1 MGSYKLNKEA
11 ENNVIQLYR
20 YGILNFGLD
29 KANSYYEGL
38 FERFEVL
45 AQNPFLYGSV
55 DHIRLGYRLS
65 VYRKHSIYYR
75 VNGNEVQIMGV
86 LGRQNPT
93 KYLV

>member
-38 FERFEVL
+38 FERFEGNRSDPL
-45 AQNPFLYGSV
+45 LDQNG
-55 DHIRLGYRLS
+55 IR
-65 VYRKHSIYYR
+65 
-75 VNGNEVQIMGV
+75 
-86 LGRQNPT
+86 
-93 KYLV
+93 